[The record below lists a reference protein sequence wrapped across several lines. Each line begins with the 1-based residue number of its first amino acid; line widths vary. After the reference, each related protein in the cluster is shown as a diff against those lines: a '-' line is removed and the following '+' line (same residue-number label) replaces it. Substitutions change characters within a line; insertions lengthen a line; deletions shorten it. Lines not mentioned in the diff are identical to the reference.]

1 MDPNARSEFVLS
13 CPGWHGK
20 FCDMNT
26 VRQTRQMANCTP
38 AEYFVLEAAAEERHD
53 YVDGLVVA
61 MAGGT
66 IRHSLVIANVIGE
79 FRSKLRGSPCRV
91 YDSNLKI
98 KARQYRRYRYPDL
111 SIICGQVEIDP
122 DDPTQSTATNP
133 RVLIEITSEATER
146 DDRGAKFQDYVSIA
160 SLEEYV
166 IIAQH
171 QPRVETLLR
180 QTDGTWSLSWAEG
193 LPGMVRIRSLNLDIS
208 LQELYEG
215 VTFDEPPAE
224 VDAPKSDPQA

>member
-1 MDPNARSEFVLS
+1 
-13 CPGWHGK
+13 
-20 FCDMNT
+20 
-26 VRQTRQMANCTP
+26 
-38 AEYFVLEAAAEERHD
+38 
-53 YVDGLVVA
+53 
-61 MAGGT
+61 
-66 IRHSLVIANVIGE
+66 
-79 FRSKLRGSPCRV
+79 
-91 YDSNLKI
+91 
-98 KARQYRRYRYPDL
+98 L

-180 QTDGTWSLSWAEG
+180 QTDGTWSLSWTEG

-215 VTFDEPPAE
+215 VAFDEPP
-224 VDAPKSDPQA
+224 VDTTTPLDRQNSQT